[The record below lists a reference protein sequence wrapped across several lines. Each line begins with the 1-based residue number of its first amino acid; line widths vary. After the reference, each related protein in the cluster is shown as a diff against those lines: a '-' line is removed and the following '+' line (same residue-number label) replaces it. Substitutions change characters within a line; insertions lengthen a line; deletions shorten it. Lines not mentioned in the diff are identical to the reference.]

1 MRFID
6 DKGRL
11 FSKLNV
17 IDLLIVL
24 VVCLVV
30 AVAYVK
36 LTSPFRITPQYA
48 LPDSGEWIEV
58 EIVLPSE
65 QSWMNAFAEPGLTQ
79 LDARSG
85 ERIAEVLGSR
95 QNEDGLTVV
104 EARVR
109 AGRDRQGRKIFDR
122 HLLVPGQKVRIE
134 TEACVIEGYVSR
146 LAEAD
151 SPGS

>member
-11 FSKLNV
+11 FRKLNV

-24 VVCLVV
+24 VVCLFV

-36 LTSPFRITPQYA
+36 LTAPYRIAPQYP

-58 EIVLPSE
+58 DIVLPSE
-65 QSWMNAFAEPGLTQ
+65 QSWMKAFAAPGLTQ

-85 ERIAEVLGSR
+85 ERIAQILGSHE
-95 QNEDGLTVV
+95 NKDGLTVV
-104 EARVR
+104 VARVR

-134 TEACVIEGYVSR
+134 TEECVIEGYVAR